1 MLVMGIVNA
10 TPDSFADGG
19 AYDPTA
25 HALRLIREGAD
36 WIDIGGE
43 STRPGSKPVPEPI
56 ELRRVLPVVEGV
68 RATGFANISIDT
80 RKPSVA
86 RAAVAAG
93 AAMWNDIGA
102 LREVGAKQAC
112 AELGCAVVLMHML
125 GEPLTMQVT
134 PRYDDIVEEVAGYLA
149 DRARAVMAAGVPH
162 DKIWFDPGIGFGKTA
177 THSLDLLAHLERFVA
192 FGFPVLLGASRKRFM
207 RVAAPLAET
216 AADRLGASL
225 AIALHAARS
234 GVAMIRVHDVAQTVQ
249 ALAMASAIEARR
261 G

>member
-102 LREVGAKQAC
+102 LREVGAKQDC

-177 THSLDLLAHLERFVA
+177 THSLDLLAHL
-192 FGFPVLLGASRKRFM
+192 LGASRKRFM